1 MPQSGEQVSWFLSC
15 RFRTVRRVRF
25 APAACMRV
33 RRALHHRQS
42 CRRKTA
48 ILPASTWNGWHQCQ
62 NRPEPRVLESCFA
75 KLPHGGFV
83 RGSKPFFALDV
94 PHARASSAALDGRTS
109 RTSRRSH
116 DTRYSFPHDPRT
128 IESRSRNIPCWPFL
142 SRETQV
148 HRLNSSVQR
157 LRIAPALRGRNGD
170 LSPV

>member
-62 NRPEPRVLESCFA
+62 NRQEPRVLESCFA

-94 PHARASSAALDGRTS
+94 PRARGSSAALDVRNGRAGRKS
-109 RTSRRSH
+109 RNTFHTVRH
-116 DTRYSFPHDPRT
+116 DLRT
-128 IESRSRNIPCWPFL
+128 LESRNQNIPCWPL
-142 SRETQV
+142 
-148 HRLNSSVQR
+148 L
-157 LRIAPALRGRNGD
+157 GRNSQPH
-170 LSPV
+170 LLNFLFQ

>member
-83 RGSKPFFALDV
+83 RGSKPFFALDGNGTDLRV
-94 PHARASSAALDGRTS
+94 LLNCLQPILNYGFPVSSDYLGETLANPALI
-109 RTSRRSH
+109 RRSLCQLGTNLLH
-116 DTRYSFPHDPRT
+116 
-128 IESRSRNIPCWPFL
+128 
-142 SRETQV
+142 
-148 HRLNSSVQR
+148 
-157 LRIAPALRGRNGD
+157 
-170 LSPV
+170 